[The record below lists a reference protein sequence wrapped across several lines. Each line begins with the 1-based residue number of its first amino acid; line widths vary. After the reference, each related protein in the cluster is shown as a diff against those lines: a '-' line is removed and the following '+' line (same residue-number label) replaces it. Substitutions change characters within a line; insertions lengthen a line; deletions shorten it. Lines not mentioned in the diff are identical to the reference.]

1 MVGRGPP
8 PGDSSSVRT
17 SPSDVATTDTST
29 DLGATLV
36 SPRAAVRSL
45 PQGSDLTKIRTT
57 GPTDAAVPAVSQPE
71 QSIPATA
78 TEAIRGTTLSA
89 RYRLDELLGQGGMGV
104 VFRATDLQMPGVHVA
119 IKLLKPEFRTQPEL
133 LNILRESVRKVR
145 SLPHPNIASVYS
157 LDSDGQNDFVIME
170 LLQGQTLQ
178 ALLDGEYARG
188 LPIGMARTLIADLCS
203 ALAYAH
209 DHSVIHSDIK
219 PSNIFVTPSGRAKLF
234 DFDIARVLRGP
245 VGYFDASQVGAITR
259 AYSSIEMA
267 QGEKP
272 DPRDDVYALACV
284 IYEMLS
290 GTHPF
295 GGASAWEARDSG
307 LQVKPLPGLRRR
319 EQHAL
324 AKALKFTREERLAN
338 VEALNSA
345 FAGGGEG
352 ARALMPLPPVPL
364 AAGILGLISCV
375 GLGWWFLRSAPAP
388 RPQNLADRAA
398 IELDR
403 AKTLALRA
411 TQVAIDEHDGKLR
424 GAIAL
429 LESVRETSDPER
441 TLKVAQAASASL
453 TSALAHSPRIAR
465 LGTTQSQLQQAL
477 QLCRQLQ
484 LKNQRCSA
492 KDMEDESPR
501 SVSLQPFELDRTLVT
516 NAEFA
521 GFVQSTGQHT
531 AAETSGALYAL
542 DPVHGWDT
550 VLRGQN
556 WRTLRDAAMA
566 RGEAADALPVLGT
579 DIESARAYCKWKG
592 KRLPAEDE
600 WEYSARGP
608 SGQVF
613 PWGDQPDPPT
623 QLPTRALAV
632 TEPAVLGNDGSR
644 PLGGN
649 VAEWT
654 ETRIEGQRVL
664 RGASWILP
672 QPYFQR
678 LALRRLA
685 APGGVLDAGFRCATS
700 LASWPGSA
708 DPGASSQP

>member
-1 MVGRGPP
+1 
-8 PGDSSSVRT
+8 
-17 SPSDVATTDTST
+17 
-29 DLGATLV
+29 
-36 SPRAAVRSL
+36 
-45 PQGSDLTKIRTT
+45 
-57 GPTDAAVPAVSQPE
+57 
-71 QSIPATA
+71 
-78 TEAIRGTTLSA
+78 
-89 RYRLDELLGQGGMGV
+89 MGV
-104 VFRATDLQMPGVHVA
+104 VFRAADLQMPGVHVA

-133 LNILRESVRKVR
+133 LNVLRESVRKVR

-188 LPIGMARTLIADLCS
+188 LPIGMARTLITDLCS

-295 GGASAWEARDSG
+295 GGVSAWEAREKG

-319 EQHAL
+319 ENHAL
-324 AKALKFTREERLAN
+324 SQALKFNREERLAS

-345 FAGGGEG
+345 FAGAGEG
-352 ARALMPLPPVPL
+352 ARALIPLQSLSV
-364 AAGILGLISCV
+364 AAGILGLVSV
-375 GLGWWFLRSAPAP
+375 VALAWWFLRSAPASL
-388 RPQNLADRAA
+388 QNLDARAA
-398 IELDR
+398 VELDR

-411 TQVAIDEHDGKLR
+411 TQVAVDEHDEKLR

-429 LESVRETSDPER
+429 LESVRQTSDPDR
-441 TLKVAQAASASL
+441 TLKLAQSAIVSL
-453 TSALAHSPRIAR
+453 TSALAHSPRVAR
-465 LGTTQSQLQQAL
+465 LGTTQAQLQQAL

-484 LKNQRCSA
+484 FRSQRCSA
-492 KDMEDESPR
+492 KDLEDESPR
-501 SVSLQPFELDRTLVT
+501 SLSLQPFALDRALVT

-521 GFVQSTGQHT
+521 GFVQATGHRT
-531 AAETSGALYAL
+531 AAETSGVLYAP
-542 DPVHGWDT
+542 DPARGWET

-556 WRTLRDAAMA
+556 WRTLREAATA
-566 RGEAADALPVLGT
+566 RGESADALPVLGT
-579 DIESARAYCKWKG
+579 DIDSARAYCKWKG

-600 WEYSARGP
+600 WEYSTRGP
-608 SGQVF
+608 SGRVF
-613 PWGDQPDPPT
+613 PWGDQPNPPT
-623 QLPTRALAV
+623 QLSTHASA
-632 TEPAVLGNDGSR
+632 AGNA
-644 PLGGN
+644 
-649 VAEWT
+649 AEWT

-672 QPYFQR
+672 QPYFRR

-700 LASWPGSA
+700 LESWPGSTDLDA
-708 DPGASSQP
+708 TNTP